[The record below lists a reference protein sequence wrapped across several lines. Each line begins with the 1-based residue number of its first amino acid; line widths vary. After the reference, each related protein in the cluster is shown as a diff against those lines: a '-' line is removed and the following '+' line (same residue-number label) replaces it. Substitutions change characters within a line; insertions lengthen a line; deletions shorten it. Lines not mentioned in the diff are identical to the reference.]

1 MDTPDEI
8 ARDQWYSELV
18 EQISTE
24 AIDQFTFD
32 RMRSYY
38 LNNSSVAVNVVAVFR
53 EADSLVASSPSAAV
67 VLFITSV
74 ELCLKVAL
82 LKPLVY
88 GLVHNE
94 SVAELVSDLSIK
106 QNGLDRFKPFLARIL
121 AEYGGIDFHAFTID
135 GHSKT
140 LWEELATIQSSRNAL
155 VHQGQLASPELAK
168 LAKEVATMFIGT
180 YLASVLS
187 NLGLKIVKG
196 GNIENA

>member
-8 ARDQWYSELV
+8 ARDLWYAELV
-18 EQISTE
+18 EKISTD

-32 RMRSYY
+32 RLRSYY
-38 LNNSSVAVNVVAVFR
+38 LSNSSVAANVISVFR
-53 EADSLVASSPSAAV
+53 EAEAISVASPSAAV

-88 GLVHNE
+88 GLIHNE

-106 QNGLDRFKPFLARIL
+106 QNGLDRFRPFLARIL
-121 AEYGGIDFHAFTID
+121 AEYGGIDFHAFTIE

-140 LWEELATIQSSRNAL
+140 LWEELATIQTARNAL

-180 YLASVLS
+180 YLVSVLS
-187 NLGLKIVKG
+187 NLGLKLVKG
-196 GNIENA
+196 GNIENS